1 MLRGIIICPDE
12 ALAAQLEKATHTT
25 GEISIGLKL
34 NGYPAEF
41 ELARVIRE
49 NAPDVV
55 FLSFDRLEEALEVAR
70 LLEADAVGVQLIG
83 IGRQMDQ
90 KLLRA
95 AMRVGVREFLTEP
108 FVPQTLFEA
117 FRAMKALAELKP
129 TTSTST
135 NRVFA
140 FLPAKPGVGTSTI
153 ALNVSAAIARLPDT
167 QVLLADFD
175 LSSGLIRFM
184 LKLENEY
191 SVTDA
196 LENAGRIDESLWHKM
211 ISSVGNLNVLHSG
224 CVNPGLRVETSQ
236 VRALID
242 FLRRNY
248 QALCFDLS
256 GNMERYALEI
266 MQDCKRILLVCT
278 PETSSLHLGREK
290 LSYLESCGLDGRV
303 SAVLNRSQKKGALSQ
318 EQAEEILGIPVNKCF
333 PNDYVTVSKAVKE
346 GSVIAPRTELGEA
359 FMQFAKELMDGGQI
373 AESARSKRKFM
384 EFFAPRQP
392 DLALG
397 ES

>member
-1 MLRGIIICPDE
+1 LNDYPPEVELGRIIR
-12 ALAAQLEKATHTT
+12 AT
-25 GEISIGLKL
+25 
-34 NGYPAEF
+34 
-41 ELARVIRE
+41 
-49 NAPDVV
+49 APDVV

-70 LLEADAVGVQLIG
+70 LLEVDAVGIQLVG

-95 AMRVGVREFLTEP
+95 AMRAGVREFLTEP
-108 FVPQTLFEA
+108 FARQTLIEA
-117 FRAMKALAELKP
+117 FRAVKALAELKP
-129 TTSTST
+129 ATSAST
-135 NRVFA
+135 NQVFA

-153 ALNVSAAIARLPDT
+153 ALNVSAAMARLPDT

-184 LKLENEY
+184 LKLQNEY

-196 LENAGRIDESLWHKM
+196 LENSGRIDESLWPKM
-211 ISSVGNLNVLHSG
+211 ITAVGNLNVLHSG
-224 CVNPGLRVETSQ
+224 CVNPNLRVETSQ

-248 QALCFDLS
+248 QAVCFDLS

-278 PETSSLHLGREK
+278 PETSSLQLGREK
-290 LSYLESCGLDGRV
+290 LAYLESCGLHTRV
-303 SAVLNRSQKKGALSQ
+303 SAVLNRTQKKGALSK
-318 EQAEEILGIPVNKCF
+318 EQAQEILGIPVTQCF

-346 GSVIAPRTELGEA
+346 GAFIAPRTALGET
-359 FMQFAKELMDGGQI
+359 FVLFAKELMEGGQI
-373 AESARSKRKFM
+373 AESAESKRKFM
-384 EFFAPRQP
+384 EFFAARQP

-397 ES
+397 EL